1 MTDDGYSLPKA
12 GDLPG
17 EGAAFADLFNR
28 FWDSLI
34 DDGVTARQVD
44 RIEQHLALGRGAR
57 VAVVPSGCGRLALEL
72 AARGHDVIGIDRSA
86 DAIERSRALAAQAGL
101 GVTFRHCEALSFAA
115 ADACDGAVCLSH
127 GVGLAV
133 LAAQLGTV
141 LKPGAGALVAVDEGA
156 GSAVVSTMLASFG
169 LEAIAH
175 VAGLDDGA
183 PHAAGRLLVIRRR
196 D

>member
-1 MTDDGYSLPKA
+1 MTDDGYNLPRA

-17 EGAAFADLFNR
+17 DGASFADLFNR

-34 DDGVTARQVD
+34 DDGATACQVD
-44 RIEQHLALGRGAR
+44 GIERHLALRRGAR

-86 DAIERSRALAAQAGL
+86 DAIERGRALAAQAGL
-101 GVTFRHCEALSFAA
+101 GVTFRHCDTLSFDA
-115 ADACDGAVCLSH
+115 ADEFDGAVCLGH
-127 GVGLAV
+127 GLGLAV
-133 LAAQLGTV
+133 LAARLGTI
-141 LKPGAGALVAVDEGA
+141 LKPGACALVDVDEGA
-156 GSAVVSTMLASFG
+156 GSAAVSTVLAPLG

-183 PHAAGRLLVIRRR
+183 PHATGRLLVLRRR
-196 D
+196 G